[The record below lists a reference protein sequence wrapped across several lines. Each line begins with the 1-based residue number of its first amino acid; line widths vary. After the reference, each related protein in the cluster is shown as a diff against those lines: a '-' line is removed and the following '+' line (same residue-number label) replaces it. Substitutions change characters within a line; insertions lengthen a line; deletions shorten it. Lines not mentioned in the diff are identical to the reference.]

1 MTGQMPEW
9 IAVDWGTTHLRAWVL
24 GPARAKPAVLSS
36 TDGMGRLA
44 PDEFEH
50 ALLRLLEPYLP
61 AGRVVQVVACG
72 MVGAR
77 QGWFEA
83 PYASVPCPPPGI
95 RDAVLAPAGDPRL
108 AVRIL
113 PGVSQANPPD
123 VMRGEETQIAGLL
136 ADTPGFDGVICL
148 PGTHTKW
155 VHLRNG
161 AIDRFRT
168 FMTGEIYDLLS
179 RHSVLRHGMSQ
190 DAWDRDAYLEAIDDA
205 MEQPR
210 LVSAELF
217 SLRAATLLH
226 DMPPAVFRAR
236 LSGLLVGLE
245 LAGVL
250 ASEAIAQVTLIGSE
264 ALSGPYAE
272 ALRSRGV
279 RAERLSGDAMTLA
292 GLKAAWNGLSEKET

>member
-1 MTGQMPEW
+1 MTGQMPGW

-24 GPARAKPAVLSS
+24 DPARAEPAALSS
-36 TDGMGRLA
+36 ADGMGRLA

-50 ALLRLLEPYLP
+50 ALLRLLDPHLP
-61 AGRVVQVVACG
+61 AGQVVPIVACG

-95 RDAVLAPAGDPRL
+95 RDAVLAPARDPRL

-113 PGVSQANPPD
+113 PGICQSDPPD

-205 MEQPR
+205 MQRPR

-250 ASEAIAQVTLIGSE
+250 ASEAIDQVTLIGSE

-272 ALRSRGV
+272 ALRSRGI
-279 RAERLSGDAMTLA
+279 RAERMSGDAMTLA
-292 GLKAAWNGLSEKET
+292 GLKAAWSGMSEKGT

>member
-24 GPARAKPAVLSS
+24 GPAQAELAALTSA
-36 TDGMGRLA
+36 DGMGRLA

-50 ALLRLLEPYLP
+50 ALLELLDPFLP
-61 AGRVVQVVACG
+61 EGRVMQVVACG

-83 PYASVPCPPPGI
+83 PYAAVPCPPPGI
-95 RDAVLAPAGDPRL
+95 RDAVLAPARDPRL

-113 PGVSQANPPD
+113 PGVSQADPPD

-136 ADTPGFDGVICL
+136 ADAPGFDGVICL

-155 VHLRNG
+155 VHLRDG

-179 RHSVLRHGMSQ
+179 THSVLRHGMSQ
-190 DAWDRDAYLEAIDDA
+190 DAWDRDAFLEAIDDA
-205 MEQPR
+205 MERPR

-217 SLRAATLLH
+217 SLRAAALLH

-250 ASEAIAQVTLIGSE
+250 ASQSVDQVTLIGSE

-279 RAERLSGDAMTLA
+279 RAERVSGDAMTLA
-292 GLKAAWNGLSEKET
+292 GLKAAWSGLSEKGG

>member
-1 MTGQMPEW
+1 MPGW

-24 GPARAKPAVLSS
+24 DPARAEPAALSS

-50 ALLRLLEPYLP
+50 ALLRLLDPHLP

-95 RDAVLAPAGDPRL
+95 RDAVLAPVHDPRL

-113 PGVSQANPPD
+113 PGICQSDPPD

-179 RHSVLRHGMSQ
+179 RHSVLRHGMSP

-205 MEQPR
+205 MERPR

-250 ASEAIAQVTLIGSE
+250 VSEAIDQVTLIGSE

-272 ALRSRGV
+272 ALRSRGI

-292 GLKAAWNGLSEKET
+292 GLKAAWSGLSEKET